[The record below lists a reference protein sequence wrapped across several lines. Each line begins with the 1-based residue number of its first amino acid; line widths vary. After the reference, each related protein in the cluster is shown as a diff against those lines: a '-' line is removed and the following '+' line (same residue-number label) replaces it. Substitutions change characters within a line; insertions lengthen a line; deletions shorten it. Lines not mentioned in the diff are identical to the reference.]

1 MTCLNVQLT
10 YCLNHLD
17 TPIAES
23 GDYRLEVLIALR
35 NLERLDKDQFIEEE
49 RAEADEIIEQRR
61 QKEEEEAAG
70 GNEGDENDATINDD
84 DNQASKADNDD

>member
-1 MTCLNVQLT
+1 MLFCAII
-10 YCLNHLD
+10 D

-49 RAEADEIIEQRR
+49 RAEADEIIDQRR
-61 QKEEEEAAG
+61 QKEEEAAG
-70 GNEGDENDATINDD
+70 GENEGDENDPAGNEDE
-84 DNQASKADNDD
+84 NQAKADNDD